1 VETVTPKTKRSGID
15 APSDAEQDRPHVP
28 DAFSVSDAASAN
40 WLVRK
45 IVEARAYALRV
56 AAWADREGRRA
67 KRDEQW
73 LLGHYGAELE
83 AWVRRQVQK
92 GRRKSIG
99 LPAGTVGFRAEPQ
112 RLSVAD
118 EQALMAWCR
127 ANLPA
132 ALRVETHV
140 LKGAVKDHVAA
151 TGDLPIGAEIT
162 GGGERF
168 YIK

>member
-1 VETVTPKTKRSGID
+1 MNAKDASGGVD
-15 APSDAEQDRPHVP
+15 APSVAEDELPE
-28 DAFSVSDAASAN
+28 AFAVRDAATAN

-45 IVEARAYALRV
+45 VVEARAYARRV
-56 AAWADREGRRA
+56 TAWAEQEIRRTQ
-67 KRDEQW
+67 RDEQW
-73 LLGHYGAELE
+73 LLGRYGGELE
-83 AWVRRQVQK
+83 EWLRQQLLAEK
-92 GRRKSIG
+92 GRRKSVA

-112 RLSVAD
+112 RLAVAD
-118 EQALMAWCR
+118 EQALAAWCR

-151 TGDLPIGAEIT
+151 TGELPIGAEIT

-168 YIK
+168 YIS